1 MLQTLP
7 TSWYSTVHTIR
18 DVVRWTLMSIGI
30 RQELS
35 ESGISGKNWTAFE
48 STSPFQGKQHCSRY
62 YLPTFSPVRK

>member
-7 TSWYSTVHTIR
+7 TSWYPTVHTIR

-35 ESGISGKNWTAFE
+35 ESGMSGKNWTAFE
-48 STSPFQGKQHCSRY
+48 STFPLPGEAALFPLLPS
-62 YLPTFSPVRK
+62 YLQPC